1 MSGGLEVLQLKE
13 EDVVKFLTAGV
24 HLGANN
30 VNFQMEDYVYK
41 RKMDGME
48 TCFFVQF
55 SLSTT
60 QCGTIQLG

>member
-41 RKMDGME
+41 RKTDGRE
-48 TCFFVQF
+48 NVTR
-55 SLSTT
+55 
-60 QCGTIQLG
+60 GTSSV

>member
-30 VNFQMEDYVYK
+30 VNFQMEDYVFK
-41 RKMDGME
+41 RKSDGMKIVK
-48 TCFFVQF
+48 FIP
-55 SLSTT
+55 LSMV
-60 QCGTIQLG
+60 IKV

>member
-30 VNFQMEDYVYK
+30 CDFQMEDYVYK
-41 RKMDGME
+41 RKSDGK
-48 TCFFVQF
+48 
-55 SLSTT
+55 
-60 QCGTIQLG
+60 IQTR